1 MPRLLLVMPSTHP
14 GMAVVGVVGVVGVDV
29 VVGDEDVVVEEV
41 IEGGIMIV
49 MPKRREKEGNW
60 QLRKAQMSVRVQR
73 EDELSSQM
81 ADLTLGYVGMLLLR
95 SFKARRKP
103 S

>member
-1 MPRLLLVMPSTHP
+1 
-14 GMAVVGVVGVVGVDV
+14 MAVVGVVGVDV
-29 VVGDEDVVVEEV
+29 ADEDVVVEEV
-41 IEGGIMIV
+41 IEGGIMTV

-60 QLRKAQMSVRVQR
+60 QLRKAQMPVRVQR
-73 EDELSSQM
+73 EEELSNQM

>member
-1 MPRLLLVMPSTHP
+1 MLKLLLVMPSAHP
-14 GMAVVGVVGVVGVDV
+14 GMGAVGEDAVVV
-29 VVGDEDVVVEEV
+29 VVVDEADVVVEEEV
-41 IEGGIMIV
+41 IERGIMTV
-49 MPKRREKEGNW
+49 MPKRRGKESRL
-60 QLRKAQMSVRVQR
+60 QLKKARMPLPVRR
-73 EDELSSQM
+73 EDGLSSQM

>member
-1 MPRLLLVMPSTHP
+1 MPRLLLVMPSAHP
-14 GMAVVGVVGVVGVDV
+14 EMGVDGEDGVVVVVADEADAVV
-29 VVGDEDVVVEEV
+29 EEEV
-41 IEGGIMIV
+41 IERGIMTE
-49 MPKRREKEGNW
+49 MRKRREKEDNW
-60 QLRKAQMSVRVQR
+60 QLRKARMLVRVR
-73 EDELSSQM
+73 RKDGLSSQM